1 MSDKIKTAVVTGRH
15 GFDVVGFTEMFRAL
29 PTVDPYIQHMEHFC
43 ADPGRD
49 AYDVILFYHMITEG
63 PTDAQRQGL
72 EGILDNG
79 QGLFILHHAILGW
92 PEWAEYSELVGI
104 GDRSFDTDMG
114 QNLPVDVATPDH
126 PITRDLPSTWQIEDE
141 TYSMA
146 VAAGS
151 DGNEV
156 LLTTEHEAS
165 MDTATRAFA
174 CVLLSV
180 RPRQPRFCQRTDADG
195 RAAGY
200 RMVCGSDIVAKRPH
214 SHAQ

>member
-146 VAAGS
+146 DAEAS
-151 DGNEV
+151 DGNDV
-156 LLTTEHEAS
+156 LLTTEHEVS
-165 MDTATRAFA
+165 MHGLAWTRQQQDSR
-174 CVLLSV
+174 V
-180 RPRQPRFCQRTDADG
+180 FCFQCGHDNLAYVN
-195 RAAGY
+195 AQM
-200 RMVCGSDIVAKRPH
+200 RMVVQRGIEWCAARI
-214 SHAQ
+214 

>member
-1 MSDKIKTAVVTGRH
+1 
-15 GFDVVGFTEMFRAL
+15 
-29 PTVDPYIQHMEHFC
+29 
-43 ADPGRD
+43 
-49 AYDVILFYHMITEG
+49 
-63 PTDAQRQGL
+63 
-72 EGILDNG
+72 
-79 QGLFILHHAILGW
+79 LFILHHAILGW

-165 MDTATRAFA
+165 MHTLAWTRQHERSRVFCFQCGHDNLAFA
-174 CVLLSV
+174 NE
-180 RPRQPRFCQRTDADG
+180 QM
-195 RAAGY
+195 
-200 RMVCGSDIVAKRPH
+200 RMVVQRGIEWCAGRI
-214 SHAQ
+214 